1 MEALDGIQSE
11 IRAADFTIAIS
22 TDFIS
27 QLRPEIPGFEAK
39 RLEWYKAKYH
49 GVKFDA
55 IIVFGPQ
62 TLRALVP
69 LRKELWPEVPVVFCG
84 VDPGSYREVGPQF
97 ELTGLL
103 ISSDLARNLHIY
115 QQLLP
120 DTKRLALVGGASA
133 TDRTFNSMVPQAM
146 HETGSPFELLDLTGL
161 PLEEL
166 KRRVAVLPDHTII
179 LIFSYFY
186 DPSGRPMFT
195 NDLISSL
202 RPVANAPI
210 FDPNDYSL
218 GFGNVGGALTHYAW
232 HGAEAARV
240 ALRILRGEKASQ
252 IPVTHPSYFSLQF
265 DWRELQRWKIAL
277 DRLPPG
283 SVVLHRPFNAWER
296 YRWWILGALGA
307 GLIESL
313 LIAILL
319 YQRRR
324 SRETELAR
332 KRAEEEARVVR
343 EEISHLNRI
352 ASMGELASS
361 LAHEL
366 NQPLSGI
373 LANAQAAHRFAR
385 RPVPELDEICAALQ
399 DIESDGLR
407 AGEVIRKMRKM
418 LKKEESQPAVLDL
431 NAVAADAVALLA
443 NDARMRQITLLLDQ
457 APALPP
463 VRADAVQLQQVIINL
478 VFNGM
483 DAIVD
488 CQERSVVIRSTVNNG
503 DPQIS
508 VSDSG
513 HGIPAEMLDRVFDPF
528 FSTKREG
535 LGMGLSISRSIIQT
549 HGGRIWVENQK
560 GSGAA
565 FHFSLPAG
573 DTVVYAGGSAA

>member
-1 MEALDGIQSE
+1 MEVLDGIKSE

-22 TDFIS
+22 TEFIS
-27 QLRPEIPGFEAK
+27 PLRPDVPGFEAK
-39 RLEWYKAKYH
+39 RLEWFKAKYH
-49 GVKFDA
+49 GIKFDA

-69 LRKELWPEVPVVFCG
+69 LRKELWPDVPVVFCAA
-84 VDPGSYREVGPQF
+84 DSESYREASSQF
-97 ELTGLL
+97 ELTGVL
-103 ISSDLARNLHIY
+103 ISHDLSRNLRIY
-115 QQLLP
+115 RQILP

-133 TDRTFNSMVPQAM
+133 SDRANNAVVP
-146 HETGSPFELLDLTGL
+146 ETMREIGSPFELLDLTGL

-186 DPSGRPMFT
+186 DPSGRPMFVS
-195 NDLISSL
+195 DLVSSL
-202 RPVANAPI
+202 RLTANAPI
-210 FDPNDYSL
+210 FEINDFSM
-218 GFGNVGGALTHYAW
+218 GSGNVGGALTRYAQY
-232 HGAEAARV
+232 GGEAARIAV
-240 ALRILRGEKASQ
+240 KILHGEKASQ
-252 IPVTHPSYFSLQF
+252 IPVTDPFYFSLQF
-265 DWRELQRWKIAL
+265 DWRELQRWKIAM

-283 SVVLHRPFNAWER
+283 SAVLYRPFNAWER
-296 YRWWILGALGA
+296 YRWWILGAVGA

-313 LIAILL
+313 LIAFLL

-324 SRETELAR
+324 SREIELAR
-332 KRAEEEARVVR
+332 KQAEEEARVVR

-352 ASMGELASS
+352 ASMGELAAS

-373 LANAQAAHRFAR
+373 LANAQAASRFAR
-385 RPVPELDEICAALQ
+385 RPAPELDEVCAALQ

-418 LKKEESQPAVLDL
+418 LKKGEAQPAMLDL

-443 NDARMRQITLLLDQ
+443 NDARLRKITLLLEQ

-483 DAIVD
+483 DAIAD
-488 CQERSVVIRSTVNNG
+488 RHERRIIVRSAAGNG
-503 DPQIS
+503 GPRIS

-513 HGIPAEMLDRVFDPF
+513 RGIPTDMLDRIFDPF

-535 LGMGLSISRSIIQT
+535 LGMGLSISRSIIHA
-549 HGGRIWVENQK
+549 HGGRIWAESHE
-560 GSGAA
+560 GGGAA
-565 FHFSLPAG
+565 FHFLLPA
-573 DTVVYAGGSAA
+573 VSAGGNAA